1 MSKNVK
7 LGGGGKFSRRGFTL
21 VELLVVIAIIGILI
35 GLLLPA
41 VQAAREAARRMQC
54 TNHMKQLG
62 LAVHNFESSTGKLPP
77 LDLNYGHATILPLL
91 WPYMEQTAI
100 YEVLEN
106 WRGANDKTAGFGQD
120 LCRSNAGSG
129 DFFWRNTDYMTDQ
142 LRENFCS
149 VPFVKCPSRRAG
161 VAGAPLTNTAL
172 THDGVTMNGLKSIA
186 AYGPFADYA
195 PVIYTEYKSPA
206 CTDFQWVGKD
216 GNDYALHAQNYS
228 PFRRAKLPV
237 ADDERTWQPRDAM
250 SRWVDGTT
258 NQLMFGEKHIPIGML
273 GSESTAWRHDQSYL
287 AATGSNGRD
296 WTIGRAVAESCP
308 LASPRDTTNPHRFFG
323 SWHAGVVNFVMGDGS
338 VRAISTTAYAG
349 TLGKFAHV
357 SDGGTESLD

>member
-77 LDLNYGHATILPLL
+77 LDLNIGHATILPLL

-100 YEVLEN
+100 YDVLEN
-106 WRGANDKTAGFGQD
+106 WRGANDASSGFGQD
-120 LCRSNAGSG
+120 LCRSDSGAG
-129 DFFWRNTDYMTDQ
+129 DFFWRNTEYMTDE
-142 LRENFCS
+142 LRENFS
-149 VPFVKCPSRRAG
+149 AVPYVKCPSRRAG
-161 VAGAPLTNTAL
+161 VAGAPLTNTGL

-186 AYGPFADYA
+186 SYGPFADYA
-195 PVIYTEYKSPA
+195 PVIYTTYKSPD
-206 CTDFQWVGKD
+206 CTDFQWVGGED
-216 GNDYALHAQNYS
+216 TSYALSAGNFS
-228 PFRRAKLPV
+228 PFRRAKIEV
-237 ADDERTWQPRDAM
+237 AGDERTWQPRDAM

-258 NQLMFGEKHIPIGML
+258 NQFMFGEKHIPIGML
-273 GSESTAWRHDQSYL
+273 GSESTAWRHDQNYL
-287 AATGSNGRD
+287 GATGGNGRD
-296 WTIGRAVAESCP
+296 WAIGRAVAESCP